1 MSSAMALNVSGSSFL
16 TKFFHLATEKKK
28 IQSSLGRQIK
38 KVISDPDVHI
48 ARSLSMGTA
57 QNIPLL

>member
-1 MSSAMALNVSGSSFL
+1 MALNVSGSSFF

-28 IQSSLGRQIK
+28 IQSSLGRQTK

>member
-1 MSSAMALNVSGSSFL
+1 MALNASGSSFL

-38 KVISDPDVHI
+38 KVLSDPDVHI
-48 ARSLSMGTA
+48 AWSL
-57 QNIPLL
+57 

>member
-1 MSSAMALNVSGSSFL
+1 MALNVSGSSFF

-28 IQSSLGRQIK
+28 IQSSLGRQTK

-57 QNIPLL
+57 RNIPLL